1 MLARKLLIR
10 LIYVIIFL
18 QLLLVIIDRF
28 PVSLSLLSI
37 GSHVVYAG
45 NLRHFP
51 VVKLSDP
58 IFLLSCCRSCVSA
71 ERNWKTERVSLGS
84 SKSLAMVST
93 LFQSARKRP
102 ARVPDKIRCSS

>member
-1 MLARKLLIR
+1 MFARKLLTR

-18 QLLLVIIDRF
+18 QLLLVIVDRF

-51 VVKLSDP
+51 VVKLLDP
-58 IFLLSCCRSCVSA
+58 VFLLSCCRSFVSA
-71 ERNWKTERVSLGS
+71 EKFFQTERVSLGF
-84 SKSLAMVST
+84 SKSLLVVST
-93 LFQSARKRP
+93 LFHSARERLG
-102 ARVPDKIRCSS
+102 RVPDKI